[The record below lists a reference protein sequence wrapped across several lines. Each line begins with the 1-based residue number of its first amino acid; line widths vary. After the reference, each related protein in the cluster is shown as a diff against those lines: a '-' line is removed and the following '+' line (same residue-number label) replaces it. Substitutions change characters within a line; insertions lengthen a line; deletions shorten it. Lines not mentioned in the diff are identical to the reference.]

1 VPENAG
7 DQVRSAQV
15 VLPCRDVEATLGFFV
30 ERLGFRLESIQPA
43 DGPVVAVISGHGVR
57 LRLQRGAEEA
67 PGHLRLLCHDP
78 RTVAAGATEITAP
91 NGTRIELVEADP
103 PLVVP
108 PARPVFSLTR
118 LADAAWSSGRAGML
132 YRDLVPDRQGGS
144 IVASQVRIE
153 TAGPVADY
161 VHHHRVRFQ
170 AIYCYKGWVRVVYE
184 DQGPPFVLQPG
195 DCVLQ
200 PPGIRHRVLE
210 SSAGLEV
217 VEVASP
223 AAHETLADHDL
234 GLPTSEAR
242 PERSFAGQRF
252 VRHQAASA
260 RWQASGLDG
269 FESRNTG
276 IAEATGGLASVQV
289 LRAVGTPTSRW
300 HRHDAEPRFLFL
312 LAGRLTLRLDGRQS
326 HPLTEGDALVIP
338 STQPCAFAE
347 CSAGTELLEVAWPAS
362 FRLNG

>member
-1 VPENAG
+1 
-7 DQVRSAQV
+7 
-15 VLPCRDVEATLGFFV
+15 
-30 ERLGFRLESIQPA
+30 
-43 DGPVVAVISGHGVR
+43 
-57 LRLQRGAEEA
+57 
-67 PGHLRLLCHDP
+67 
-78 RTVAAGATEITAP
+78 
-91 NGTRIELVEADP
+91 
-103 PLVVP
+103 
-108 PARPVFSLTR
+108 
-118 LADAAWSSGRAGML
+118 ML
-132 YRDLVPDRQGGS
+132 YRDLVADRQGGS
-144 IVASQVRIE
+144 MVASHVRIQ

-223 AAHETLADHDL
+223 AEHETFADHDL
-234 GLPTSEAR
+234 PLPTGTLR
-242 PERSFAGQRF
+242 PHRTFEGQRF
-252 VRHQAASA
+252 VRHQASA
-260 RWQASGLDG
+260 AIWQPYGLDG
-269 FESRNTG
+269 FESRDTG
-276 IAEATGGLASVQV
+276 IAEASGGLASVQV